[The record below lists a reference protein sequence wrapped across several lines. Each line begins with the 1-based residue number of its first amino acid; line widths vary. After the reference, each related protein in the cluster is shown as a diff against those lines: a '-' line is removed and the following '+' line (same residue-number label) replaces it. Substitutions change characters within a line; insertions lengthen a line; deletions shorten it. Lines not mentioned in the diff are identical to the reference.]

1 MLPSTIILM
10 SKLGAGRK
18 DDPFS
23 KHMSQY

>member
-18 DDPFS
+18 ADLFS
-23 KHMSQY
+23 KHV